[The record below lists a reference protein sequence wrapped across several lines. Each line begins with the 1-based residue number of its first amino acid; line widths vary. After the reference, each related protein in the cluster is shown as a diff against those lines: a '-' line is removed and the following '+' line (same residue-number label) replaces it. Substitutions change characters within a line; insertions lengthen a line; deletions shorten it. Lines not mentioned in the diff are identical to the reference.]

1 MLNLLAAVVEVTEQG
16 GDKVVVDPMGP
27 MLMSGVYLFLILLPL
42 IVILLFFFYK
52 KKLQHQQI
60 MAAIEKGHPI
70 ADLLAAP
77 TKKETGYVANI
88 SAGVGLIFVAIA
100 LLILYVPAGVYMA
113 QNLPRNSLVVIPIVL
128 IGLGITRLIR
138 GIYQKK
144 EDGKADDN
152 KSEISPDL
160 TPQPDIRP

>member
-1 MLNLLAAVVEVTEQG
+1 MLNLLAAVVEVTEEG

-42 IVILLFFFYK
+42 IILLLFFFYK

-60 MAAIEKGHPI
+60 IVAIEKGHPI

-77 TKKETGYVANI
+77 AQKETGYVANI
-88 SAGVGLIFVAIA
+88 SAGVGLIFVAVA
-100 LLILYVPAGVYMA
+100 LLILYIPAGVYIA
-113 QNLPRNSLVVIPIVL
+113 HNLPRNSLVVIPIVL
-128 IGLGITRLIR
+128 IGMGITRLIR

-144 EDGKADDN
+144 EAGKADD
-152 KSEISPDL
+152 KESEFTPAPAPEPDV
-160 TPQPDIRP
+160 QI